1 MLMLCPAYKIELAIP
16 DAFKESAL
24 NNTYSQNYA
33 NIFCFDKRIHN
44 GNLSRGKLFL
54 RVLSTCV
61 LNAQSVPDELN
72 TKEML

>member
-1 MLMLCPAYKIELAIP
+1 MLMLCPDYKIELAIP

-24 NNTYSQNYA
+24 NNTYSQNYI

-44 GNLSRGKLFL
+44 GSLSKGKLFL
-54 RVLSTCV
+54 RVLSTCI